1 MQLPH
6 PDRTEHTMALNRR
19 HFLGAAGAIGLA
31 PYATPAAPQNHEHF
45 MTAAIEEGRKN
56 ERYPFGAVL
65 VRSGQ
70 VVGRGVNV
78 AQDGPT
84 YHAEMVA
91 IDDYGQPYG
100 SPEWAGTALY
110 TTAEPC
116 PMCMSACA
124 WAGIGQVVWATSIE
138 GLRRT
143 GLDQIDL
150 SATAVAKAA
159 ESFYHPQLL
168 LGGVLATET
177 DDLFRRAQVIRNNNE
192 DGA

>member
-1 MQLPH
+1 M
-6 PDRTEHTMALNRR
+6 
-19 HFLGAAGAIGLA
+19 
-31 PYATPAAPQNHEHF
+31 ATPAIARRDHERF
-45 MTAAIEEGRKN
+45 MAAAIKEGRRN

-65 VRSGQ
+65 VRSGE
-70 VVGRGVNV
+70 VVARGVNA

-84 YHAEMVA
+84 HHGEMVA
-91 IDDYGQPYG
+91 IDDFGQPYG
-100 SPEWAGTALY
+100 SPEWAGTSLY

-150 SATAVAKAA
+150 SAVDVAKAA
-159 ESFYHPQLL
+159 DSFYHPRLL
-168 LGGVLATET
+168 LGGVLADET
-177 DDLFRRAQVIRNNNE
+177 DELFRRAQVIRGGGGGPGGGE
-192 DGA
+192 ATGPFSQGI

>member
-1 MQLPH
+1 MSLG
-6 PDRTEHTMALNRR
+6 RR
-19 HFLGAAGAIGLA
+19 SFLGSVGAVGLA
-31 PYATPAAPQNHEHF
+31 PYAVPTATAATTTAATPRGHEHF
-45 MTAAIEEGRKN
+45 MAEAIEEGRKH

-65 VRSGQ
+65 VRDGR
-70 VVGRGVNV
+70 VVGRGVNA

-84 YHAEMVA
+84 YHGEMVA

-124 WAGIGQVVWATSIE
+124 WAGIDQVLWGTSIE

-150 SATAVAKAA
+150 SATDVARAA
-159 ESFYHPQLL
+159 ESFYRPSLL
-168 LGGVLATET
+168 LGGVLADRT
-177 DDLFRRAQVIRNNNE
+177 DELFRHAQAVRE
-192 DGA
+192 GGA